1 MLSPLLNVFTPFVCS
16 PQSDY
21 RVCEF
26 GGDDCIK
33 TPSVDDKT
41 AHKYGSRLMERVGAA
56 YEHLKD
62 VCQLPDMQPVPTKP
76 PTPRKKVLRIGK
88 LNSSG
93 GNNLTISKL
102 SDSHHDVKIKKIVF
116 P

>member
-1 MLSPLLNVFTPFVCS
+1 M
-16 PQSDY
+16 
-21 RVCEF
+21 CEF

-33 TPSVDDKT
+33 TPSVDDRT

-62 VCQLPDMQPVPTKP
+62 VCQLPDMPPVPTKP

-88 LNSSG
+88 LNSADSKPG
-93 GNNLTISKL
+93 SNLTVSKL
-102 SDSHHDVKIKKIVF
+102 MDSHHDVKIKKIVF